1 MRKPADLIY
10 GVDERP
16 PFWDGVVVAL
26 QHVLAIAV
34 NLVYPLLLARQAGLS
49 SEAAAD
55 MLRIGMVAPLAET
68 SAS

>member
-49 SEAAAD
+49 
-55 MLRIGMVAPLAET
+55 MP
-68 SAS
+68 